1 MAMQFSSVVKGRIA
15 ESLLITL
22 LERMSYRV
30 TRLGVEVL
38 FDEVKHLDAGQY
50 RALNLPPQ
58 LRTLPDLLVAD
69 AEIEHA
75 YLVEVKLRRRFDQE
89 TARELCATLNEQHKY
104 WPQAVAVV
112 MLTEPMVEDGRF
124 HQDYIRA
131 FPLEARKNLVNPFF
145 DSQPHEGLRMQGIWD
160 ALPQLQQTFRYF
172 YQSDDNLK
180 RGGKGQ
186 RLADYITTMLRELR
200 ALG

>member
-1 MAMQFSSVVKGRIA
+1 MQFSSIVKGRIA
-15 ESLLITL
+15 ESLIIAL
-22 LERMSYRV
+22 LERMGYRV

-38 FDEVKHLDAGQY
+38 FDEVKHLDVSQY
-50 RALNLPPQ
+50 KNLNLPPQ

-89 TARELCATLNEQHKY
+89 TARELCGTLSEQHKY

-112 MLTEPMVEDGRF
+112 MLTEPMVEGGRF

-131 FPLEARKNLVNPFF
+131 FPLAARKNLIHPFH
-145 DSQPHEGLRMQGIWD
+145 DEQPDEKLRMRGVWNM
-160 ALPQLQQTFRYF
+160 LPQLQHTFRYF
-172 YQSDDNLK
+172 YQSSDNED
-180 RGGKGQ
+180 RGGEGQ
-186 RLADYITTMLRELR
+186 RLADYITTMLPELR

>member
-15 ESLLITL
+15 ESLLIAL
-22 LERMSYRV
+22 LERMGYRV

-38 FDEVKHLDAGQY
+38 FDEVKYLDLPQY

-58 LRTLPDLLVAD
+58 LRTLPDLLVAG
-69 AEIEHA
+69 AEIEVAH
-75 YLVEVKLRRRFDQE
+75 LVEVKLRRRFDQE
-89 TARELCATLNEQHKY
+89 TARELCATLSEQHKY
-104 WPQAVAVV
+104 WPQAIVVV

-131 FPLEARKNLVNPFF
+131 FPLQARGNLLNPFF
-145 DSQPHEGLRMQGIWD
+145 DSQPHEGLRMQGIWE

-172 YQSDDNLK
+172 YQSSDNQE

>member
-22 LERMSYRV
+22 LERMGYRV

-38 FDEVKHLDAGQY
+38 FDEVKYLDLPQY
-50 RALNLPPQ
+50 HALNLPPQ

-89 TARELCATLNEQHKY
+89 TARELRATLGDQHKY

-112 MLTEPMVEDGRF
+112 MLTEPIVEDGRF

-131 FPLEARKNLVNPFF
+131 FPLEARMNVVNPLF
-145 DSQPHEGLRMQGIWD
+145 DSQSHEGLRMRGIWE
-160 ALPQLQQTFRYF
+160 ALPQLQHTFRYF
-172 YQSDDNLK
+172 FQSDDNQK
-180 RGGKGQ
+180 RGGMGQ
-186 RLADYITTMLRELR
+186 RLADYITPMLRELR